1 MRLPTPH
8 GWGQG
13 IGSVVAGESGG
24 TSRWSHGLC
33 YLFSA
38 LRRDGLIPD
47 KLSLNLPAL
56 LRSLNL
62 FLKLRVWTVPHCLT
76 TYQPRHG
83 GKQDKHGPELSRFHS
98 STSVHGQ
105 APHEVL
111 RLTLARLTNCAPP
124 ATTKTTTGE
133 PDATVSSSRIK
144 RSITFASHA
153 AGIGAHVRL
162 HAEVVSSILFAC
174 CAWATGGHAVAAPA
188 SVMNSCRPFGALGIS
203 LRSAKTTATKGE
215 RALV

>member
-1 MRLPTPH
+1 VEALTKQENARGAIEAAEPATMRLPTPH

-124 ATTKTTTGE
+124 
-133 PDATVSSSRIK
+133 RQ
-144 RSITFASHA
+144 R
-153 AGIGAHVRL
+153 RQR
-162 HAEVVSSILFAC
+162 
-174 CAWATGGHAVAAPA
+174 PA
-188 SVMNSCRPFGALGIS
+188 NRTRPFRHRGSNGPSPSHRTLLA
-203 LRSAKTTATKGE
+203 SAPTCAFMPKW
-215 RALV
+215 

>member
-1 MRLPTPH
+1 LAVCRLGRH
-8 GWGQG
+8 FC

-47 KLSLNLPAL
+47 KLSLNLPTL

-62 FLKLRVWTVPHCLT
+62 FLKLGVWTVPHSLT

-124 ATTKTTTGE
+124 ATTKRE
-133 PDATVSSSRIK
+133 SVDPAAAARPDWAKQDDNATVRTQVAVVCGAGGEAQRQHRPLVWFDEK
-144 RSITFASHA
+144 PLPVRWQGRRGLFTFP
-153 AGIGAHVRL
+153 R
-162 HAEVVSSILFAC
+162 
-174 CAWATGGHAVAAPA
+174 TG
-188 SVMNSCRPFGALGIS
+188 RF
-203 LRSAKTTATKGE
+203 
-215 RALV
+215 